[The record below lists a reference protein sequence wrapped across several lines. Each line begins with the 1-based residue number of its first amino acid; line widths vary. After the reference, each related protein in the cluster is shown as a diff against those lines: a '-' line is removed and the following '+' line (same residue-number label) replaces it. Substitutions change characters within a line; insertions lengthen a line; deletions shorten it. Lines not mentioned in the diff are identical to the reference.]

1 MKRLIIIAGLTLI
14 IATSVWLY
22 LCSSSAEQAALE
34 RTRQELRRQGF
45 KLDLSEFDF
54 SQPAEMRAR
63 TVALTGNQMNATPRS
78 WLGQSI
84 VFPREDLELM
94 KVVGKESVLPIWK
107 GEHHGAYGNK
117 ENTWGLLRE
126 LFHENE
132 QTRAAMAQAANSG
145 PYAFDLAASQGRVM
159 RLPHLAWVK
168 NLCDL
173 FADRAMLC
181 LHDQDL
187 SGGWANLMT
196 ATRLVTGWQCEPVEV
211 SLAVRCQCA
220 QTIYE
225 AAWEALQTNAWSDE
239 QLLALQRE
247 WEKMDFFKELPEAV
261 AFDRAST
268 TASIQL
274 DRTRVTPGQAITF
287 QRVLHSPLDSW
298 QDFRYGQK
306 RKRYSTHGTYEDE
319 RNVLVYFC
327 DREKEM
333 RRAIQCATWADMT
346 AIPGITNPPP
356 LRPVSNVGGLR
367 QILFDRSLVRENQ
380 NASGLPGA
388 AAMAETRKRLVIIAT
403 ALHRYRLRHG
413 CFPES
418 LTSLTPDYL
427 TTVPVDFMDG
437 KPMRYRRTDPNNFI
451 LYSVGLNRVDDGGQM
466 KAPTSRGRF
475 IPDPGQEPPDIV
487 WPACAS
493 EAEIRQAQKEEFTA
507 YMGTKEERDSQE
519 TQAQWDWTKER
530 QASLSQAYP
539 KLNPTTSE
547 PMFHGR
553 PLTEVLANDPQYVL
567 TLAQM
572 LALHQVITG
581 SEPETVTFDVPVR
594 FDSISNEPFQL
605 SLSVDPVAPQRWQCE
620 ACNYE
625 VQRATNGDC
634 LLVWHTIYETPGR
647 HALQAGIAGQQ
658 NVFAVGPGLPFT
670 VSNLCQFSTTS
681 ETFDP
686 DIGASFR
693 IKLPESNGTYAAEM
707 KLTNGQLLKTI
718 TGSTSNGVIKFLWDL
733 KDENG
738 RRMTNNWFDSFFTI
752 TLTDSGR
759 TQHLRG
765 P

>member
-34 RTRQELRRQGF
+34 KTRQELRRQGF

-261 AFDRAST
+261 AFDRASI
-268 TASIQL
+268 TANA
-274 DRTRVTPGQAITF
+274 RRVNIGPISSTPVTLQQI
-287 QRVLHSPLDSW
+287 LHAPVVTW
-298 QDFRYGQK
+298 QNFRYGRK
-306 RKRYSTHGTYEDE
+306 RKYYMSHGFYEDE
-319 RNVLVYFC
+319 KQILLYFC
-327 DREKEM
+327 DREMEV
-333 RRAIQCATWADMT
+333 RRAIQCATWANMS
-346 AIPGITNPPP
+346 AVPGITNPPP
-356 LRPVSNVGGLR
+356 LK
-367 QILFDRSLVRENQ
+367 SLVADMSAWRSMVLNRYETDEDFRYY
-380 NASGLPGA
+380 GLKRA
-388 AAMAETRKRLVIIAT
+388 AVAETHKRLVIIAT
-403 ALHRYRLRHG
+403 ALHRYRLHYN

-418 LTSLTPDYL
+418 LTNLMPDYL
-427 TTVPVDFMDG
+427 VSLPVDFMDG
-437 KPMRYRRTDPNNFI
+437 KPMHYRRTDPNNFV
-451 LYSVGLNRVDDGGQM
+451 LYSVGFNRVDDGGEM
-466 KAPTSRGRF
+466 KAPASQGRF
-475 IPDPGQEPPDIV
+475 GYQEPPDIV

-493 EAEIRQAQKEEFTA
+493 AEEIRQAQIDELKAHTER
-507 YMGTKEERDSQE
+507 KNERDEQQ
-519 TQAQWDWTKER
+519 TQLQWDWTRKR
-530 QASLSQAYP
+530 QARLSDTFP
-539 KLNPTTSE
+539 KLNPTTPE
-547 PMFHGR
+547 PMFHGG
-553 PLTEVLANDPQYVL
+553 PLTQTLGNDPQNNP
-567 TLAQM
+567 TLSQM
-572 LALHQVITG
+572 LALHQILTG
-581 SEPETVTFDVPVR
+581 AEPETVTFEVPVNY
-594 FDSISNEPFQL
+594 DSMTNQTTQL
-605 SLSVDPVAPQRWQCE
+605 SLLVDPGESDEPGY

-647 HALQAGIAGQQ
+647 HALQAGIAGQE